1 MKKKLFSKLSPL
13 FFLILIWLLLLLF
26 IYYLIKIKQVYLTLP
41 NYNIIEF
48 SSLFKIQ
55 LQHLKMISYKAQ
67 AQLWCLEVEP
77 NLCSSS
83 MDKQSKI
90 LH

>member
-1 MKKKLFSKLSPL
+1 MKKNYFPSYHHC
-13 FFLILIWLLLLLF
+13 FFFNFNLIII
-26 IYYLIKIKQVYLTLP
+26 IYYLIKIKQVYWTLP

-67 AQLWCLEVEP
+67 AQL
-77 NLCSSS
+77 
-83 MDKQSKI
+83 
-90 LH
+90 